1 MKASLN
7 ELRKIFQGLWPALVI
22 LLATLLVSTFI
33 TEFTFV
39 SGTRAIWKTLIR
51 FLRLSATLIIPLLFL
66 PQVCRLMQAPLNHG
80 HMQLI
85 QLQDENDRVFQPLQL
100 WILRPFQGIG
110 LAMLFAVKLLY
121 FLQIYSGS
129 RVGTST
135 ILPPGQ
141 FYFPRFLTATAIA
154 VVVSWLLSFLW
165 ALDDLGVRYYN
176 RKTKEI
182 KMIGKYLGLF
192 LPIFL
197 GFYGIINIF
206 EDSPWSLAAQYV
218 AQMVIVL
225 YPPFV
230 AFIIFHAW
238 YVQRYKGVL
247 IKKLHV
253 AREHFVA

>member
-1 MKASLN
+1 MN
-7 ELRKIFQGLWPALVI
+7 EPRKIIQGLWPALVI
-22 LLATLLVSTFI
+22 LVAALLVSTFV

-39 SGTRAIWKTLIR
+39 SGTQAIWKTLVR
-51 FLRLSATLIIPLLFL
+51 FLRLSATLVIPLLFL
-66 PQVCRLMQAPLNHG
+66 PQVCSLMQALLNRG

-85 QLQDENDRVFQPLQL
+85 QLQEENERVFQPVLYWL
-100 WILRPFQGIG
+100 LRPFQGIG
-110 LAMLFAVKLLY
+110 LAMLFAAKLLY

-141 FYFPRFLTATAIA
+141 FYFLRFLTATAIA
-154 VVVSWLLSFLW
+154 VAVSWLLSFLW
-165 ALDDLGVRYYN
+165 ALDDLGVRCYN

-182 KMIGKYLGLF
+182 RMIGKYLGLF
-192 LPIFL
+192 LPIFF
-197 GFYGIINIF
+197 GFYGIMNIF

-230 AFIIFHAW
+230 AFIVFHAW
-238 YVQRYKGVL
+238 YVKRFKSVL
-247 IKKLHV
+247 LKKLHV
-253 AREHFVA
+253 TDEPFMT